1 MFVQSSANECAPDP
15 PSTVPAFENA
25 PVNERLDAFG
35 ASFPANAIWV
45 WPVTLRALSFE
56 PSLVLNMPL
65 VMVKSSATDRSA
77 PTAGL
82 NTSAASASIV
92 RL

>member
-1 MFVQSSANECAPDP
+1 MFVQLPANECAPEP

-25 PVNERLDAFG
+25 PVNDSAEEFG
-35 ASFPANAIWV
+35 VSLPAAATRV
-45 WPVTLRALSFE
+45 WPVTLRALSFA

-65 VMVKSSATDRSA
+65 VIVKFSPTARST
-77 PTAGL
+77 PEAGL